1 MDKPTGS
8 ILKWDRSEGATFAG
22 IGDDSSVGSNK
33 SSQSN
38 RNNRKLHCNEKV
50 GMPELGNN
58 VFTYIQPNQLSKYLK
73 SKKAVAEYFC
83 REHRWTDKDGAH
95 VGLETTSEPGEIDM
109 LLPSFNFFL
118 VRESF
123 RHIHSLDHC
132 PQRKLSHPRTHFRC
146 QEGIALIYQVLCKER
161 LGAIN
166 HDCHKERSARARGK
180 GKQQVME

>member
-1 MDKPTGS
+1 MSVRRSVKAAQEKARAKGTFPKGVFQMDKPTGS

-73 SKKAVAEYFC
+73 SKKAVQSILQ
-83 REHRWTDKDGAH
+83 GA
-95 VGLETTSEPGEIDM
+95 
-109 LLPSFNFFL
+109 
-118 VRESF
+118 
-123 RHIHSLDHC
+123 
-132 PQRKLSHPRTHFRC
+132 
-146 QEGIALIYQVLCKER
+146 
-161 LGAIN
+161 
-166 HDCHKERSARARGK
+166 
-180 GKQQVME
+180 